1 MKRSKKQNAV
11 KPLEKL
17 ETGVPGFDLVC
28 KGGLPKSRIT
38 LLAGTTGSAKT
49 VFACQFLA
57 EGIRKAG
64 ENGVFVTFEESP
76 EDIRKNMVSLG
87 WNIAE
92 WEAQGQWV
100 FVDASPQMRDSET
113 EVEAGEYDL
122 GALLARI
129 EHAIRTAAAKR
140 LSMDSL
146 GAILNRFSDTRAVRG
161 ELFRIA
167 STLKHIGVTTLM
179 TAERVHEYG
188 EIARYG
194 VEEFITD
201 NVILVR
207 NVLEEERRRRTVE
220 VVKFRGADHEKGERP
235 FTIIPGEGIV
245 VIPPSAF
252 EPQQKSSVVRTT
264 SGNKVLDRM
273 CGGGF
278 FRDSIILVS
287 GATGTG
293 KTLMTTEF
301 IAGGLKKGERC
312 LLFAFE
318 ESREQL
324 FRNAIGWGID
334 YKKME
339 TQGKVKV
346 ICTYP
351 ETASLE
357 DHLIQIKKIVDEFRP
372 SRLAIDSLSAMER
385 VSTLKNFREFVLG
398 LTSFIK
404 HKGITGLFTAT
415 TSTLTGGPSL
425 TETHISTIT
434 DSIILLRYMELYG
447 EMRRGVTVLKMR
459 CSKHAKGIYEFTVD
473 GQGMHINSSPFRHVS
488 GIVAGN
494 VVRIPPDEVDRANQ
508 LFRETSFRHL

>member
-1 MKRSKKQNAV
+1 
-11 KPLEKL
+11 
-17 ETGVPGFDLVC
+17 
-28 KGGLPKSRIT
+28 
-38 LLAGTTGSAKT
+38 
-49 VFACQFLA
+49 
-57 EGIRKAG
+57 
-64 ENGVFVTFEESP
+64 
-76 EDIRKNMVSLG
+76 
-87 WNIAE
+87 
-92 WEAQGQWV
+92 
-100 FVDASPQMRDSET
+100 
-113 EVEAGEYDL
+113 
-122 GALLARI
+122 
-129 EHAIRTAAAKR
+129 
-140 LSMDSL
+140 
-146 GAILNRFSDTRAVRG
+146 
-161 ELFRIA
+161 
-167 STLKHIGVTTLM
+167 M

-194 VEEFITD
+194 VEEFIAD

-220 VVKFRGADHEKGERP
+220 VVKFRGAEHEKGERP

-252 EPQQKSSVVRTT
+252 ELKQKSSAVRTI
-264 SGNKVLDRM
+264 SGNEVLDMM

-301 IAGGLKKGERC
+301 IAGGLKNGERC

-324 FRNAIGWGID
+324 FRNALGWGVD
-334 YKKME
+334 YEKME
-339 TQGKVKV
+339 TEGKVKV
-346 ICTYP
+346 ICKYP
-351 ETASLE
+351 EAASLE
-357 DHLIQIKKIVDEFRP
+357 DHLIQIKKIVDKFGP
-372 SRLAIDSLSAMER
+372 SRMAIDSLSAMER
-385 VSTLKNFREFVLG
+385 VSTLKNFRDFALG

-404 HKGITGLFTAT
+404 YKEITGLFTAT
-415 TSTLTGGPSL
+415 TSTVTGGPSL

-473 GQGMHINSSPFRHVS
+473 GQGMHISSTPFRHVS

-494 VVRIPPDEVDRANQ
+494 VMRIPPDEVERANH
-508 LFRETSFRHL
+508 LFREKSLQHV